1 MNFQNI
7 SFITSAV
14 DIKGYPDCDLP
25 EIMIWGK
32 SNVGK
37 SSFINSL
44 TGVNGISKVSS
55 KPGKTKTINFFN
67 VDNKLMLVDVPGY
80 GYASVSKKMQLKFL
94 DFILE
99 YVSKRKN
106 LKLVLFLLDSRHK
119 PTDQDKKWLNSLL
132 KFDLDVAIIATKVDK
147 LNQSYKVKLRKNF
160 KEALNLEEGDYIVA
174 SSTKNIN
181 FNIVRDMLEDY

>member
-14 DIKGYPDCDLP
+14 DIKGYPDSDLP

-37 SSFINSL
+37 SSFINTL

-67 VDNKLMLVDVPGY
+67 VDNTLMLVDVPGY
-80 GYASVSKKMQLKFL
+80 GYASVSKK
-94 DFILE
+94 
-99 YVSKRKN
+99 N
-106 LKLVLFLLDSRHK
+106 
-119 PTDQDKKWLNSLL
+119 
-132 KFDLDVAIIATKVDK
+132 AIKVFR
-147 LNQSYKVKLRKNF
+147 LYFRICF
-160 KEALNLEEGDYIVA
+160 
-174 SSTKNIN
+174 
-181 FNIVRDMLEDY
+181 